1 MFFFVFTLRCVIYH
15 YIDSIQLKSS
25 FRYCYKRQL
34 TVVRCVVVFL
44 FDLLVVIG
52 AGWGM
57 VVRCFVSGLFDHRAN
72 LLRMLGHGPLCWF
85 RRSRCYN
92 QKVLESRK
100 KNFIACLEMQLR
112 IRYSFFSKGKSVLQ
126 RLPFLLPH
134 ILERVR
140 KGMLGIF
147 LTSKY
152 RATRLHI
159 ISNHY

>member
-72 LLRMLGHGPLCWF
+72 LLRMLGRGPLCWF

-92 QKVLESRK
+92 QKVLESWK
-100 KNFIACLEMQLR
+100 KLYRLFRNAVENKVFI
-112 IRYSFFSKGKSVLQ
+112 FFSKGKSVLQ
-126 RLPFLLPH
+126 RLPFLLPY
-134 ILERVR
+134 ILEWVR

-147 LTSKY
+147 LN
-152 RATRLHI
+152 LEI
-159 ISNHY
+159 